1 MGVGEDPGRTSSVTF
16 KIVRST
22 DPPGTSVQLEDH
34 EHRTDGG
41 DNVGH
46 GVDGDALHQ
55 DLILSSR
62 M

>member
-1 MGVGEDPGRTSSVTF
+1 MINGIGCRLRSAGCTRAADPRLV
-16 KIVRST
+16 
-22 DPPGTSVQLEDH
+22 SVQLEDH